1 MKTIK
6 DKPRVDFKEKEIT
19 NKDIYG
25 TDNTAVQLMEQQY
38 PETTDEFK
46 KLQKEQ
52 YELFCEKQMDYGPSN
67 ISVGT
72 DLSREEDVKLSLT
85 GLWFRMN
92 DKIQRLKTLLMG
104 GRESAVNGEPM
115 EDAFL
120 DVSNYGIMATI
131 VKNGKWGK

>member
-52 YELFCEKQMDYGPSN
+52 
-67 ISVGT
+67 
-72 DLSREEDVKLSLT
+72 
-85 GLWFRMN
+85 
-92 DKIQRLKTLLMG
+92 
-104 GRESAVNGEPM
+104 
-115 EDAFL
+115 
-120 DVSNYGIMATI
+120 
-131 VKNGKWGK
+131 

>member
-1 MKTIK
+1 MKMKTIK

-52 YELFCEKQMDYGPSN
+52 YELFCEKQLDYGPQNS
-67 ISVGT
+67 T
-72 DLSREEDVKLSLT
+72 
-85 GLWFRMN
+85 
-92 DKIQRLKTLLMG
+92 KIK
-104 GRESAVNGEPM
+104 
-115 EDAFL
+115 
-120 DVSNYGIMATI
+120 Y
-131 VKNGKWGK
+131 